1 MKSAFILFFA
11 LLSLTSNAGA
21 SHIILEGSLNH
32 STLFP
37 GTQRTFKVYIPEQY
51 DGHEPACFVIGLD
64 GITCNAPS
72 VFDSLISS
80 SKMPTTIGI
89 FINPGI
95 IKDKQGNVIRYNR
108 SNEFDMTDG
117 RFASFLETEIL
128 PAVQKMKTADG
139 RSIHLSPNANDH
151 AIFGLSSG
159 GIASFVAAW
168 TRPDLF
174 SRVFSAVGTFVSF
187 RGGNDLQAFVRK
199 TEPLPIRIFLQD
211 GSNDAWNPLF
221 GHWYEG
227 NKMLYSALAF
237 SGYHVECDWSD
248 GAHNGRRANQIFSSV
263 VTWLWN
269 DWPAP
274 IQPGKTQNNFL
285 NELLTADRKWHLVTS
300 NIILTQQRKK
310 ASAKIKGL
318 NLKGKHFA
326 VYPNH
331 TLLAVEQQGSNC
343 LWQYLLDAKGNT
355 FCGQRFYWL
364 HSMDN
369 TPIHFGPMLFDAA
382 GNLYVATNWGI
393 QICDQNGRVRGILT
407 LPINAEGH
415 PTALQIENGKLIYT
429 DSKGH
434 QFFRNLNIHAAT
446 SGVTPPSQ
454 GQG

>member
-1 MKSAFILFFA
+1 MKSALILLFS
-11 LLSLTSNAGA
+11 LLPLSCNTWA
-21 SHIILEGSLNH
+21 SHIILEGNLSH
-32 STLFP
+32 SILYP

-51 DGHEPACFVIGLD
+51 DGRKPACIVVGLD

-72 VFDSLISS
+72 VFDSLIST
-80 SKMPTTIGI
+80 SKMPITIGI
-89 FINPGI
+89 FINSGV
-95 IKDKQGNVIRYNR
+95 IKDKQGNVVRYNR

-117 RFASFLETEIL
+117 RFASFLEKEIL

-139 RSIHLSPNANDH
+139 RSIHISQNANDH

-227 NKMLYSALAF
+227 NKMLYSALSF
-237 SGYHVECDWSD
+237 SGYQVECDWSD

-263 VTWLWN
+263 MTWLWKN
-269 DWPAP
+269 WPAP
-274 IQPGKTQNNFL
+274 IQPGKTKNNLL
-285 NELLTADRKWHLVTS
+285 NELLTTDRLWHPVANS
-300 NIILTQQRKK
+300 LTPLPQNKK
-310 ASAKIKGL
+310 KSISIKGL

-331 TLLAVEQQGSNC
+331 SLLAVEQQGSNC
-343 LWQYLLDAKGNT
+343 LWQYILDNDGST
-355 FCGQRFYWL
+355 SCGQRFYWL

-369 TPIHFGPMLFDAA
+369 ALIHFGPMLFDAV
-382 GNLYVATNWGI
+382 GNLFVATNWGI
-393 QICDQNGRVRGILT
+393 QICDQNGRVRGILR
-407 LPINAEGH
+407 LPDNAEGN
-415 PTALQIENGKLIYT
+415 PTAMQIENGKLIYT
-429 DSKGH
+429 DGKGH
-434 QFFRNLNIHAAT
+434 QFFRNLNIQAAP
-446 SGVTPPSQ
+446 SEVTPPSQ